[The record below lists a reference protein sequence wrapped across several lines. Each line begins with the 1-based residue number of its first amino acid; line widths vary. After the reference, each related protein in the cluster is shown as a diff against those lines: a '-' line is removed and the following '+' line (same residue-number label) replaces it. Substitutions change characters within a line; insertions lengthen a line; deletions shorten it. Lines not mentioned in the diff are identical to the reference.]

1 MITINKILPF
11 GTIDSIRLQNYNGFT
26 KSGEVDKYIMK
37 RLVSLVLVIG
47 FAIAGCG
54 GYGGY
59 GSLQTTPQAAPPV
72 SGEEIG
78 VTASYAKFQPSR
90 VEVSKDKPAHLKL
103 TSADT
108 NHTFTVDELGINV
121 SIPAGKTVTQ
131 EITVNKTGTYSFYCA
146 VPGHRQAGMQ
156 GSLEVK

>member
-1 MITINKILPF
+1 
-11 GTIDSIRLQNYNGFT
+11 
-26 KSGEVDKYIMK
+26 MK
-37 RLVSLVLVIG
+37 RLISLVVVIG

-59 GSLQTTPQAAPPV
+59 GSPQTTPQAAPPV
-72 SGEEIG
+72 SGEIG

-90 VEVSKDKPAHLKL
+90 VEVNKDKPAHLKL

-121 SIPAGKTVTQ
+121 PIPAGKTVTQ